1 VMADTGAGIWAAP
14 VLSRDYGLRPE
25 QFAGWMGLVIL
36 GSGIIGSLVGGFAAD
51 RGQRSKSGGGILL
64 GAVFAAWLS
73 IPGAFFALA
82 PGTGSFALLLALLLG
97 CGAVTG
103 LVASTAVAVLVPNEI
118 RGLCLGAF
126 IVFGA
131 IIGLGVAP
139 TLVTLVSAAMGGEQS
154 LRYGLTISIGTTSLV
169 AAVGFMRAM
178 RAARRPQALLQD

>member
-1 VMADTGAGIWAAP
+1 
-14 VLSRDYGLRPE
+14 
-25 QFAGWMGLVIL
+25 VIL
-36 GSGIIGSLVGGFAAD
+36 GSGIIGSFIGGFAAD

-64 GAVFAAWLS
+64 GAVIAAWLS
-73 IPGAFFALA
+73 IPGACFALV
-82 PGTGSFALLLALLLG
+82 PGTASFALLLALLLG

-139 TLVTLVSAAMGGEQS
+139 TLVTLVSTALGGEQT
-154 LRYGLTISIGTTSLV
+154 LRYALAISIGATSLL
-169 AAVGFMRAM
+169 AALGFMMAM
-178 RAARRPQALLQD
+178 RAARQSQVQNRN